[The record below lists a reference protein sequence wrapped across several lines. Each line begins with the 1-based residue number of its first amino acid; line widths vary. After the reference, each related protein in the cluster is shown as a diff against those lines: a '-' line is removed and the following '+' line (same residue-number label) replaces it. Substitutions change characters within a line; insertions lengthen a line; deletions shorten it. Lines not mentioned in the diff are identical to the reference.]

1 VNIEFL
7 KKIWVINYILIS
19 FFIFGCKK
27 NTNQIK
33 KPEKIPSLEILYNS
47 AFNLYEEGDWKSSIQ
62 LYQKVETRYSFS
74 EWAPRATLMI
84 IYMQYETS
92 NYVNALEN
100 IEKFKK
106 LYPTNKNV
114 EYVDFIKG
122 LIFYE
127 QVNVVSKDQT
137 YTQAALNQ
145 FRKVINDYPDTIYA
159 IESKYKI
166 DLLNEQLA
174 GKEMYIAR
182 YYMRKSKW
190 VSAIKRLNTVLAKYE
205 TTIYSE
211 EALHRLVEVYYKL
224 GNIKEAKKYAA
235 ILGYNFNKSDWYK
248 KTYKIVADKNYNIE
262 NKKVRQ
268 KLRDKIKKL
277 IKFSN
282 D

>member
-1 VNIEFL
+1 
-7 KKIWVINYILIS
+7 
-19 FFIFGCKK
+19 
-27 NTNQIK
+27 
-33 KPEKIPSLEILYNS
+33 
-47 AFNLYEEGDWKSSIQ
+47 
-62 LYQKVETRYSFS
+62 
-74 EWAPRATLMI
+74 M
-84 IYMQYETS
+84 
-92 NYVNALEN
+92 
-100 IEKFKK
+100 
-106 LYPTNKNV
+106 

-224 GNIKEAKKYAA
+224 GNINEAKKYAA
-235 ILGYNFNKSDWYK
+235 ILGYNFNKGDWYK
-248 KTYKIVADKNYNIE
+248 KTYKLVADKNYNIE